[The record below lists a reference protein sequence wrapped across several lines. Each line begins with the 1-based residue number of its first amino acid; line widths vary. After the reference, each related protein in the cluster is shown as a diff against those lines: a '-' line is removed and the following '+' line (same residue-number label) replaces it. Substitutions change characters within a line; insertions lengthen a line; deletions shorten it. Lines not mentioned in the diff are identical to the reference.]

1 MSSREVR
8 PALLPASGT
17 GRTETLRCGHPG
29 CLSPTRE
36 GKPYCPMH
44 VELMPYV
51 AQLMNDLENQQAEHE
66 RARKPGKTSGIDPEG
81 ITAKEL
87 LLLVDQHGGRTVP
100 RLAKD
105 LQIEPEVVARYVA
118 ELRKLGKVHTG
129 ATRRGATTVLPVE
142 RKATRIEEEE
152 PDDDDGAGAD
162 AAEPQAATRKARR
175 DGEVA

>member
-8 PALLPASGT
+8 PALLPAIGT
-17 GRTETLRCGHPG
+17 GRTETLRCGHSG

-36 GKPYCPMH
+36 GKPYCPLH

-66 RARKPGKTSGIDPEG
+66 RARKPGRVSGIDPEG

-118 ELRKLGKVHTG
+118 ELRKLDKVRTG
-129 ATRRGATTVLPVE
+129 TTRRGATTVLPVE
-142 RKATRIEEEE
+142 RKAPRIEEE
-152 PDDDDGAGAD
+152 DDDESDD
-162 AAEPQAATRKARR
+162 ARSAEPEAATRKARR
-175 DGEVA
+175 GGEVA

>member
-8 PALLPASGT
+8 PALLPAIGT
-17 GRTETLRCGHPG
+17 GRTETLRCGHSG

-36 GKPYCPMH
+36 GKPYCPLH

-51 AQLMNDLENQQAEHE
+51 AQLMNDLEAQQAEHE
-66 RARKPGKTSGIDPEG
+66 RARKPGRTSGIDPEG

-118 ELRKLGKVHTG
+118 ELRKLDKVRTG
-129 ATRRGATTVLPVE
+129 TTRRGATTVLPVE
-142 RKATRIEEEE
+142 RKAPRIEDEEG
-152 PDDDDGAGAD
+152 DDEGSD
-162 AAEPQAATRKARR
+162 AAEPQAATRKANRG
-175 DGEVA
+175 GEVA

>member
-8 PALLPASGT
+8 PALLPAIGT
-17 GRTETLRCGHPG
+17 GRTETLRCGHSG

-36 GKPYCPMH
+36 GKPYCPLH

-51 AQLMNDLENQQAEHE
+51 AQLMNDLEAQQAEHE
-66 RARKPGKTSGIDPEG
+66 RARKPGRTSGIDPEG

-118 ELRKLGKVHTG
+118 ELRKLDKVRTG
-129 ATRRGATTVLPVE
+129 TTRRGATTVLPVE
-142 RKATRIEEEE
+142 RKAPRVEEEE
-152 PDDDDGAGAD
+152 GDDEGSD

-175 DGEVA
+175 GGEVA